1 VILTIRESFWRNPIL
16 FLLTI
21 NLINLTVNFS
31 SRNIILEDPV
41 DTISEMIYEWC
52 LDGESDIIPDTDTDQ
67 EDQHLKTL
75 KIFWSSEIGFTW
87 RKPIQLFIQRL
98 SQTIDPPYHIFLSLS
113 SPPPDSSFF

>member
-1 VILTIRESFWRNPIL
+1 VILKIRDSFWRDPIL

-52 LDGESDIIPDTDTDQ
+52 LDGESDVIPDTDTDQ
-67 EDQHLKTL
+67 EDQNLKAL
-75 KIFWSSEIGFTW
+75 KIFWSSEIGFIW
-87 RKPIQLFIQRL
+87 RKTIPVFIQSITR
-98 SQTIDPPYHIFLSLS
+98 TNDPTYSIFLSLS
-113 SPPPDSSFF
+113 SPPPDSNFF